1 MFNMNYLEPLKINNI
16 DFNKICYPKIKENQ
30 NKKIILIKYISDKNK
45 LKNFVFQTP
54 TLTNL
59 NKPVIFND
67 YAELDIS
74 LESKSGNIN
83 NFINFLNDL
92 EYKIKEDA
100 KIYASRWF
108 NNTDEQVINFQKI
121 IRDNNTIKI
130 KLIKNNDFESIIQ
143 LNNDTKIDFDLIPE
157 NCWSK
162 MILECYALWIN
173 SNNDFGIFFRPILIS
188 FSLKNIY
195 NYKFIDDDSDSNS
208 DKCNIPDTDIKNN
221 IFIKS
226 NKNSNNNNDS
236 SQLECN
242 ILYNTL
248 IENSIINQPKLVENI
263 SDKTS
268 DNNLS
273 ALNLNNS
280 ASSNSKNEDNNLNN
294 SNSSIS
300 SLESLKSSE

>member
-1 MFNMNYLEPLKINNI
+1 MNYLEPLKINNI

-59 NKPVIFND
+59 NKPVICSD

-108 NNTDEQVINFQKI
+108 NTTDEQVINFQKI

-157 NCWSK
+157 NSWSK

-188 FSLKNIY
+188 FSLKRI
-195 NYKFIDDDSDSNS
+195 
-208 DKCNIPDTDIKNN
+208 
-221 IFIKS
+221 
-226 NKNSNNNNDS
+226 
-236 SQLECN
+236 
-242 ILYNTL
+242 
-248 IENSIINQPKLVENI
+248 NI
-263 SDKTS
+263 SF
-268 DNNLS
+268 
-273 ALNLNNS
+273 
-280 ASSNSKNEDNNLNN
+280 
-294 SNSSIS
+294 
-300 SLESLKSSE
+300 KS